1 MLAEVLL
8 AGFGGQGI
16 LSTGM
21 LLAYAA
27 MAEGLNVAWIPSY
40 GPEMR
45 GGTANCGVTIADGPI
60 SSPLVVEPDTLI
72 AMNQPSLDKFAPAV
86 KPGGLIV
93 YNASLINRPPQREDV
108 RVLAVQANE
117 IAEKLGNVRVAC
129 NVMLGAYLAISGV
142 TSLQRAVEALPK
154 VLPPHRHNLIA
165 VNKEA
170 LAAGARLAGAA
181 AGGKAGDVPRGSG

>member
-27 MAEGLNVAWIPSY
+27 MTEGLNVAWIPSY

-72 AMNQPSLDKFAPAV
+72 AMNQPSLDKFTPAV
-86 KPGGLIV
+86 KPGGLII
-93 YNASLINRPPQREDV
+93 YNASLINRPPRREDV
-108 RVLAVQANE
+108 RMLAVRANE
-117 IAEKLGNVRVAC
+117 FAEKLGNVRVAC
-129 NVMLGAYLAISGV
+129 NVMLGAYLAICRIV
-142 TSLQRAVEALPK
+142 SLQSAVAALPK
-154 VLPPHRHNLIA
+154 VLPPHRHNLIT

-170 LAAGARLAGAA
+170 LAAGAKLAGATT
-181 AGGKAGDVPRGSG
+181 GGATGEVPQAEA